1 MADLKELPAASQV
14 YSALRAGI
22 DPIVR
27 PLGYSREKSGPP
39 TWAQA
44 ESSGPKTAFWA
55 QVNAKA
61 VDSYSGGE
69 LLFEF
74 ERLTG
79 RRTAAKLP
87 GRARLDQL
95 LVPSE
100 MELML
105 EHQNA
110 LIASLPRPPVEQVE
124 AYPES
129 LREMYLQEFEPQRT
143 FRPGNFWLRYLTI
156 EHVQE
161 WLPLVAELLPRVLD
175 RAARLEPSVGY
186 MGRSVDL
193 DATPLSP

>member
-1 MADLKELPAASQV
+1 MTDLNELRKAAQV
-14 YSALRAGI
+14 YSVVRAGI

-27 PLGYSREKSGPP
+27 PLGYLPEKTGPP
-39 TWAQA
+39 TWAQ
-44 ESSGPKTAFWA
+44 EKSSGPKTAFWA
-55 QVNAKA
+55 QVNTKA

-74 ERLTG
+74 ERLIG

-105 EHQNA
+105 AHQNA
-110 LIASLPRPPVEQVE
+110 LIVSLPRPPAEQVE

-129 LREMYLQEFEPQRT
+129 LRET
-143 FRPGNFWLRYLTI
+143 
-156 EHVQE
+156 
-161 WLPLVAELLPRVLD
+161 
-175 RAARLEPSVGY
+175 
-186 MGRSVDL
+186 RSP
-193 DATPLSP
+193 ATNKGVKTP